1 MPIFLGTHKKGK
13 IMVNAVEQN
22 MYYGEFGGQYVP
34 DMIRPALDAVAAAYL
49 QYKDDPEF
57 RNELAGLLKDYDG
70 RETPLYYAESF
81 TKYLGGAKVYLKRE
95 DLNHLGAHKM
105 NNVLGQILLAQRMG
119 KKRIIA
125 ETGAGQ
131 HGVATAAA
139 AARFGMECEIFMGAL
154 DCERQKLN
162 VFRMTLLGAKVH
174 AVQEGT
180 KTLKDAVTA
189 AFMDYAQHLDDTFY
203 IVGSAVGPYP
213 YPQMVRDFQSV
224 ISKES
229 RRQIL
234 EKEGRLPNAVIACIG
249 GGSNAI
255 GSFAAYIDESSVRL
269 IGAEGA
275 GKGAN
280 TPQNAA
286 TMTNG
291 KIGITDGMKT
301 YVLMDDDGNEL
312 PAYSIS
318 AGLDYPG
325 VGPEH
330 SYLKD
335 SGRAEYYAITDDEA
349 VQAFRALSKV
359 EGIIPALESSH
370 AIAQAMKMVPKMSK
384 DDIVL
389 VTVSGRGDKD
399 VNQVARYLGIEL

>member
-1 MPIFLGTHKKGK
+1 
-13 IMVNAVEQN
+13 MVNAVEQN

-255 GSFAAYIDESSVRL
+255 GSFAAYIDDPSVRL

-275 GKGAN
+275 GKGAD

-349 VQAFRALSKV
+349 VQAFRTLSKV

>member
-1 MPIFLGTHKKGK
+1 
-13 IMVNAVEQN
+13 MVNAVEQN

-255 GSFAAYIDESSVRL
+255 GSFAAYIDDPSVRL

-275 GKGAN
+275 GKGAD

-349 VQAFRALSKV
+349 VQAFRALSRV

-389 VTVSGRGDKD
+389 ITVSGRGDKD

>member
-1 MPIFLGTHKKGK
+1 
-13 IMVNAVEQN
+13 MVNAVEQN

-34 DMIRPALDAVAAAYL
+34 DMIRPALDAVAEAYL

-162 VFRMTLLGAKVH
+162 VFRMTLLDAKVH

-255 GSFAAYIDESSVRL
+255 GSFAAYIDDPSVRL

-275 GKGAN
+275 GKGAD

-349 VQAFRALSKV
+349 VQAFRALSRV

>member
-1 MPIFLGTHKKGK
+1 
-13 IMVNAVEQN
+13 MVNAVEQN

-49 QYKDDPEF
+49 QYKDDSEF

-139 AARFGMECEIFMGAL
+139 AAQFGMECEIFMGAL

-255 GSFAAYIDESSVRL
+255 GSFAAYIDDLSVRL

-275 GKGAN
+275 GKGAD

-291 KIGITDGMKT
+291 KVGITDGMKT

-349 VQAFRALSKV
+349 VQAFRALSRV

>member
-1 MPIFLGTHKKGK
+1 
-13 IMVNAVEQN
+13 MVNAVEQN

-49 QYKDDPEF
+49 QYKDDSEF

-255 GSFAAYIDESSVRL
+255 GSFAAYIDDLSVRL

-275 GKGAN
+275 GKGAD

-291 KIGITDGMKT
+291 KVGITDGMKT

-349 VQAFRALSKV
+349 VQAFRALSRV

-399 VNQVARYLGIEL
+399 VNQVARYPGIEL

>member
-1 MPIFLGTHKKGK
+1 
-13 IMVNAVEQN
+13 MVNAVEQN

-81 TKYLGGAKVYLKRE
+81 TKYLGSAKVYLKRE

-255 GSFAAYIDESSVRL
+255 GSFAAYIDDLSVRL

-275 GKGAN
+275 GKGAD

-291 KIGITDGMKT
+291 KVGITDGMKT

-349 VQAFRALSKV
+349 VQAFRALSRV

>member
-1 MPIFLGTHKKGK
+1 
-13 IMVNAVEQN
+13 MVNAVEQN
-22 MYYGEFGGQYVP
+22 MYYGEFGRQYVP

-255 GSFAAYIDESSVRL
+255 GSFAAYIDDLSVRL

-275 GKGAN
+275 GKGAD

-291 KIGITDGMKT
+291 KVGITDGMKT

-349 VQAFRALSKV
+349 VQAFRALSRV

>member
-1 MPIFLGTHKKGK
+1 
-13 IMVNAVEQN
+13 MVNAVEQN

-189 AFMDYAQHLDDTFY
+189 AFVDYAQHLDDTFY

-255 GSFAAYIDESSVRL
+255 GSFAAYIDDPSVRL

-349 VQAFRALSKV
+349 VQAFRALSRI

>member
-1 MPIFLGTHKKGK
+1 
-13 IMVNAVEQN
+13 MVNAVEQN

-49 QYKDDPEF
+49 QYKDDSEF

-234 EKEGRLPNAVIACIG
+234 EKEGRLPNAVIAYIG

-255 GSFAAYIDESSVRL
+255 GSFAAYIDDLSVRL

-275 GKGAN
+275 GKGAD

-291 KIGITDGMKT
+291 KVGITDGMKT

-349 VQAFRALSKV
+349 VQAFRALSRV

>member
-1 MPIFLGTHKKGK
+1 
-13 IMVNAVEQN
+13 MVNAVEQN

-57 RNELAGLLKDYDG
+57 RNELTGLLKDYDG

-229 RRQIL
+229 RKQIL

-255 GSFAAYIDESSVRL
+255 GSFAAYIDDPSVRL

-275 GKGAN
+275 GKGAD

-349 VQAFRALSKV
+349 VQAFRALSRI

>member
-1 MPIFLGTHKKGK
+1 
-13 IMVNAVEQN
+13 MVNAVEQN

-180 KTLKDAVTA
+180 KTLKDAVAA

-229 RRQIL
+229 RKQIL

-255 GSFAAYIDESSVRL
+255 GSFAAYIDDLSVRL

-275 GKGAN
+275 GKGAD

-291 KIGITDGMKT
+291 KVGITDGMKT

-349 VQAFRALSKV
+349 VQAFRALSRV

>member
-1 MPIFLGTHKKGK
+1 
-13 IMVNAVEQN
+13 MVNAVEQN

-255 GSFAAYIDESSVRL
+255 GSFAAYIDDSSVRL

-275 GKGAN
+275 GKGAD

>member
-1 MPIFLGTHKKGK
+1 
-13 IMVNAVEQN
+13 MVNAVEQN

-49 QYKDDPEF
+49 QYKDDSEF

-234 EKEGRLPNAVIACIG
+234 EKEGRLPNAIIACIG

-255 GSFAAYIDESSVRL
+255 GSFAAYIDDLSVRL

-275 GKGAN
+275 GKGAD

-291 KIGITDGMKT
+291 KVGITDGMKT

-349 VQAFRALSKV
+349 VQAFRALSRV

>member
-1 MPIFLGTHKKGK
+1 
-13 IMVNAVEQN
+13 MVNAVEQN

-57 RNELAGLLKDYDG
+57 RNELAELLKDYDG

-255 GSFAAYIDESSVRL
+255 GSFAAYIDDPSVQL

-275 GKGAN
+275 GKGAD

-349 VQAFRALSKV
+349 VQAFRALSRV

>member
-1 MPIFLGTHKKGK
+1 
-13 IMVNAVEQN
+13 MVNAVEQN
-22 MYYGEFGGQYVP
+22 MYYGEFGGRYVP

-255 GSFAAYIDESSVRL
+255 GSFAAYIDDPSVRL

-275 GKGAN
+275 GKGAD

-349 VQAFRALSKV
+349 VQAFRALSRV

>member
-1 MPIFLGTHKKGK
+1 
-13 IMVNAVEQN
+13 MVNAVEQN

-174 AVQEGT
+174 AIQEGT

-255 GSFAAYIDESSVRL
+255 GSFAAYIDDPSVRL

-349 VQAFRALSKV
+349 VQAFRTLSKV

>member
-1 MPIFLGTHKKGK
+1 
-13 IMVNAVEQN
+13 MVNAVEQN

-34 DMIRPALDAVAAAYL
+34 DMIRPALDAVAEAYL

-105 NNVLGQILLAQRMG
+105 NNVLGQILLAQHMG

-255 GSFAAYIDESSVRL
+255 GSFAAYIDDPSVRL

-275 GKGAN
+275 GKGAD

-349 VQAFRALSKV
+349 VQAFRALSRV

>member
-1 MPIFLGTHKKGK
+1 
-13 IMVNAVEQN
+13 
-22 MYYGEFGGQYVP
+22 
-34 DMIRPALDAVAAAYL
+34 
-49 QYKDDPEF
+49 
-57 RNELAGLLKDYDG
+57 
-70 RETPLYYAESF
+70 
-81 TKYLGGAKVYLKRE
+81 
-95 DLNHLGAHKM
+95 
-105 NNVLGQILLAQRMG
+105 
-119 KKRIIA
+119 
-125 ETGAGQ
+125 
-131 HGVATAAA
+131 
-139 AARFGMECEIFMGAL
+139 MGAL

-255 GSFAAYIDESSVRL
+255 GSFAAYIDDLSVRL

-275 GKGAN
+275 GKGAD

-291 KIGITDGMKT
+291 KVGITDGMKT

-349 VQAFRALSKV
+349 VQAFRALSRV

>member
-1 MPIFLGTHKKGK
+1 
-13 IMVNAVEQN
+13 MVNAVEQN

-255 GSFAAYIDESSVRL
+255 GSFAAYIDDPSVRL

-275 GKGAN
+275 GKGAD

-349 VQAFRALSKV
+349 VQAFRALSRV

>member
-1 MPIFLGTHKKGK
+1 
-13 IMVNAVEQN
+13 MVNAVEQN

-180 KTLKDAVTA
+180 KTLKNAVTA

-255 GSFAAYIDESSVRL
+255 GSFAAYIDDLSVRL

-275 GKGAN
+275 GKGAD

-349 VQAFRALSKV
+349 VQAFRALSRV

>member
-1 MPIFLGTHKKGK
+1 
-13 IMVNAVEQN
+13 MVNAVEQN

-34 DMIRPALDAVAAAYL
+34 DMIRPALDAVAEAYL

-255 GSFAAYIDESSVRL
+255 GSFAAYIDDPSVRL

-275 GKGAN
+275 GKGAD

-349 VQAFRALSKV
+349 VQAFRALSRI

>member
-1 MPIFLGTHKKGK
+1 
-13 IMVNAVEQN
+13 MVNAVEQN

-189 AFMDYAQHLDDTFY
+189 AFMDYVQHLDDTFY

-255 GSFAAYIDESSVRL
+255 GSFAAYIDDLSVRL

-275 GKGAN
+275 GKGAD

-291 KIGITDGMKT
+291 KVGITDGMKT

-349 VQAFRALSKV
+349 VQAFRALSRV

>member
-1 MPIFLGTHKKGK
+1 
-13 IMVNAVEQN
+13 MVNAVEQN

-34 DMIRPALDAVAAAYL
+34 DMIRPALDTVAAAYL

-255 GSFAAYIDESSVRL
+255 GSFAAYIEDLSVRL

-275 GKGAN
+275 GKGAD

-291 KIGITDGMKT
+291 KVGITDGMKT

-349 VQAFRALSKV
+349 VQAFRALSRV

>member
-1 MPIFLGTHKKGK
+1 
-13 IMVNAVEQN
+13 MVNAVEQN

-255 GSFAAYIDESSVRL
+255 GSFAAYIDDPSVRL

-275 GKGAN
+275 GKGAD

-349 VQAFRALSKV
+349 VQAFRTLSRV

-389 VTVSGRGDKD
+389 ITVSGRGDKD

>member
-1 MPIFLGTHKKGK
+1 MI
-13 IMVNAVEQN
+13 NAVEQN

-49 QYKDDPEF
+49 QYKDDSEF

-255 GSFAAYIDESSVRL
+255 GSFAAYIDDLSVRL

-275 GKGAN
+275 GKGAD

-291 KIGITDGMKT
+291 KVGITDGMKT

-349 VQAFRALSKV
+349 VQAFRALSRV

>member
-1 MPIFLGTHKKGK
+1 
-13 IMVNAVEQN
+13 MVNAVEQN

-34 DMIRPALDAVAAAYL
+34 DMIRPALDAVAEAYL

-255 GSFAAYIDESSVRL
+255 GSFAAYIDDPSVRL

-275 GKGAN
+275 GKGAD

-349 VQAFRALSKV
+349 VQAFRVLSRV

>member
-1 MPIFLGTHKKGK
+1 
-13 IMVNAVEQN
+13 MVNAVEQN

-255 GSFAAYIDESSVRL
+255 GSFATYIDDLSVRL

-275 GKGAN
+275 GKGAD

-291 KIGITDGMKT
+291 KVGITDGMKT

-349 VQAFRALSKV
+349 VQAFRALSRV

>member
-1 MPIFLGTHKKGK
+1 
-13 IMVNAVEQN
+13 MVNAVEQN

-255 GSFAAYIDESSVRL
+255 GSFAAYIDDPSVRL

-349 VQAFRALSKV
+349 VQAFRALSKI

>member
-1 MPIFLGTHKKGK
+1 
-13 IMVNAVEQN
+13 
-22 MYYGEFGGQYVP
+22 
-34 DMIRPALDAVAAAYL
+34 
-49 QYKDDPEF
+49 
-57 RNELAGLLKDYDG
+57 
-70 RETPLYYAESF
+70 
-81 TKYLGGAKVYLKRE
+81 
-95 DLNHLGAHKM
+95 
-105 NNVLGQILLAQRMG
+105 
-119 KKRIIA
+119 
-125 ETGAGQ
+125 
-131 HGVATAAA
+131 
-139 AARFGMECEIFMGAL
+139 
-154 DCERQKLN
+154 QKLN

-255 GSFAAYIDESSVRL
+255 GSFAAYIDDPSVRL

-275 GKGAN
+275 GKGAD

-349 VQAFRALSKV
+349 VQAFRALSRV